1 MTDLPEKEFDSDVT
15 LQFPNPVKI
24 SGATVVSSER
34 IVYHLE
40 IENIIIATRPCFGVI
55 LVGVGKSGNGNEVK
69 EQAVWE
75 RE

>member
-24 SGATVVSSER
+24 SGATVVSS
-34 IVYHLE
+34 
-40 IENIIIATRPCFGVI
+40 ENIIIATRPCFGVI